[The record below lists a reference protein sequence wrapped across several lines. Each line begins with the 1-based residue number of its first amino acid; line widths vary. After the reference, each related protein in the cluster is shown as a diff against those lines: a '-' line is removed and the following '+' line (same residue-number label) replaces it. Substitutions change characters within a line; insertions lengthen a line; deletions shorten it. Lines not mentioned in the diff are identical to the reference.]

1 MTDAPRPIRIAIV
14 DDHPV
19 VREGTAALL
28 ATVPGLCIAG
38 TAGSLEDSIPLLDPV
53 AVDVLL
59 LDIRLGSQ
67 SGLTLLG
74 GKASLPAIVVLTAYD
89 YPQYAAAALRL
100 GASGFVLKT
109 APIAELVEAIRRVA
123 SGGLAFG
130 VRPIGLAPIFTAR
143 EREVVALVVEGRS
156 NDEIGAALGIT
167 SKTVEAHLRRLFD
180 RLGLQSRTE
189 LATRALRE
197 GWLEIP

>member
-19 VREGTAALL
+19 GREGTAALL

-38 TAGSLEDSIPLLDPV
+38 TAGSLEDSIPLLDPA

-109 APIAELVEAIRRVA
+109 APIAELVEAIRRAA

-130 VRPIGLAPIFTAR
+130 VRPIGLAPVLTAR

-156 NDEIGAALGIT
+156 NDEIGVALGIT
-167 SKTVEAHLRRLFD
+167 SKTVEAHLRRIFD

-189 LATRALRE
+189 LATRALRG